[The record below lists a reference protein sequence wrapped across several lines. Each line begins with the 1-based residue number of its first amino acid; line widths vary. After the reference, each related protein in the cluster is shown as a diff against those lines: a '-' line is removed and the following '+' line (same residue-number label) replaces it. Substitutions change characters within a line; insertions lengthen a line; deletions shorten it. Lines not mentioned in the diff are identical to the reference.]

1 VSNARWVAPLPPFH
15 TANGTALANSVVL
28 TDISPA
34 PPVVIPAQFLAPGSE
49 IEIRAMGEFS
59 TTGTPTL
66 LIGIYY
72 GGVAGVALAISAAI
86 TTASGAA
93 AFPWQLDYRGV
104 VRTDGATGTLNGQGR
119 LYLGTTLAVASVN
132 IIPITQALRTVTID
146 TTAAKSV
153 TIGAQWGTASASN
166 TITCN
171 DISVKSVT

>member
-1 VSNARWVAPLPPFH
+1 MWVAPLPPLH
-15 TANGTALANSVVL
+15 TVNGTALATSVTL

-34 PPVVIPAQFLAPGSE
+34 PPIVIPAQFLTPGSE

-66 LIGIYY
+66 LIGVYL
-72 GGVAGVALAISAAI
+72 GGVAGVALAATAAI

-104 VRTDGATGTLNGQGR
+104 VRTDGVTGTINGQGR
-119 LYLGTTLAVASVN
+119 LYLGTSLSVASVN
-132 IIPITQALRTVTID
+132 ILPITQALRTVTID

-153 TIGAQWGTASASN
+153 TIGAQWGTSSASN